1 MDIEYDDI
9 RDEISSMKCVDY
21 NTTVVVVVFG
31 VVFLANG
38 L

>member
-1 MDIEYDDI
+1 MDIEYDKI

-21 NTTVVVVVFG
+21 NTVGVVVVVVF
-31 VVFLANG
+31 LATG